1 MITSII
7 NSVFED
13 IALSE
18 DNFTDQGFIEEGRL
32 QGQMFA
38 QEQVSSGERKRR
50 KNRDCDVEGRQK
62 SILPQLVKILHK

>member
-50 KNRDCDVEGRQK
+50 QYSQE
-62 SILPQLVKILHK
+62 